1 MSILSLIDKKNL
13 PIHIAIIMDGI
24 GRWAKAQDKERLFG
38 HQSGVQSVKSVIEG
52 ANDAGI
58 KYLTLFAFSTENW
71 YRTKL
76 EVDAII
82 YLIVYT
88 INTELEDLMEK
99 NVKLQIIGDL
109 QALPLEYR
117 EEMEIACEETRD
129 NTGLTLILA
138 INYSARWEI
147 VEAAKQIIT
156 HAISGDFSL
165 EEMNENRFSSYLTTA
180 KIPDPDILIRTGKE
194 FRISN
199 FLLWQISYSELF
211 FSSLLW
217 PDFTKN
223 DLWQI
228 IHEYQLRERRFGKT
242 SEQLKT

>member
-1 MSILSLIDKKNL
+1 
-13 PIHIAIIMDGI
+13 MDGN
-24 GRWAKAQDKERLFG
+24 GRWAKAQDKERIFG

-58 KYLTLFAFSTENW
+58 KYLTLYAFSIENW
-71 YRTKL
+71 NRTKL

-88 INTELEDLMEK
+88 INAELEDLMKK
-99 NVKLQIIGDL
+99 NVKLKIIGDL

-117 EEMEIACEETRD
+117 EELQIACEETQH

-147 VEAAKQIIT
+147 VEASKQIMSQ
-156 HAISGDFSL
+156 ALSGNLFL
-165 EEMNENRFSSYLTTA
+165 EEMNENRFSSYLTTSQ
-180 KIPDPDILIRTGKE
+180 IPDPDILIRTGKE

-242 SEQLKT
+242 SEQLKI